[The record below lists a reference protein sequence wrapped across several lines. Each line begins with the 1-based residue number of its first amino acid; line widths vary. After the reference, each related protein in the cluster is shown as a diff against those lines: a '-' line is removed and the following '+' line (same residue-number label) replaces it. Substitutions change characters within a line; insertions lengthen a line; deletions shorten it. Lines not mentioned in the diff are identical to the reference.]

1 MKRLILIV
9 TVLVA
14 GLSCNIHAQCVQCDE
29 SETQLGTNASRL
41 GTGTSAAGH
50 SAFSSGFY
58 SSASGNY
65 STALGCYASASAM
78 YSVAI
83 GKNVQAQNTA
93 FVFGRDATAT
103 GSNSFV
109 IGSGY
114 TGDVVLTNNIS
125 KSIMFAVNS
134 SSPAMIIRQKSTN
147 DVPAFVGVGTTDPKQ
162 EFHVNG
168 SVMISGSN
176 KSLLFATSASSTYGN
191 FGIKYTGLGLNFY
204 LPNEGSPTNNLLFIK
219 NNGNIGVGT
228 NSPTVKFEVSGTAKA
243 TSLQAASLNV
253 TGNINFRSLAGN
265 STKAVTIN
273 SDGDLLSAD
282 LSTFQDN
289 LGNHTATQN
298 LNLNGFKLVNNEND
312 GGIFVDT
319 NNNVGFG
326 TLNPK
331 QMLHIVGGNILIS
344 RMSSRDERAP
354 GSVNGSILFGDET
367 STQYPYGAWG
377 IEYLNDNVLGHGLNF
392 WKTFDSNGGAIN
404 NVLFL
409 CEEQGRKG
417 YVGIGTAKPK
427 HKLSVNGTI
436 QAKELIVTTLSTD
449 WPDYVFDNG
458 YNLTSLQE
466 LERYVKSEKRLP
478 NIPSADEIGN
488 YGIKVGEMNAML
500 LQKVE
505 ELTLYIIDL
514 QKQID
519 ELKKDRQ

>member
-29 SETQLGTNASRL
+29 SETPLGTNASRL
-41 GTGTSAAGH
+41 GTFTSATGN

-147 DVPAFVGVGTTDPKQ
+147 DIPAFVGVGTTDPKQ

-228 NSPTVKFEVSGTAKA
+228 SSPTVKFEVSGTAKA
-243 TSLQAASLNV
+243 TSLQAVSLNV

-273 SDGDLLSAD
+273 SDGNLLSAD
-282 LSTFQDN
+282 LSTFHDN

-298 LNLNGFKLVNNEND
+298 LNLGGNKIVNGTSGN
-312 GGIFVDT
+312 GGIFVAT
-319 NNNVGFG
+319 NGNVLIGA
-326 TLNPK
+326 
-331 QMLHIVGGNILIS
+331 GNITPTKAL
-344 RMSSRDERAP
+344 E
-354 GSVNGSILFGDET
+354 
-367 STQYPYGAWG
+367 
-377 IEYLNDNVLGHGLNF
+377 
-392 WKTFDSNGGAIN
+392 
-404 NVLFL
+404 
-409 CEEQGRKG
+409 
-417 YVGIGTAKPK
+417 
-427 HKLSVNGTI
+427 VNGTI
-436 QAKELIVTTLSTD
+436 RSKEVIVEVANWSD
-449 WPDYVFDNG
+449 FVFDNN
-458 YNLTSLQE
+458 YHLMSLKDTESFIKQNGH
-466 LERYVKSEKRLP
+466 LP
-478 NIPSADEIGN
+478 NVPSATEVEKEGIGL
-488 YGIKVGEMNAML
+488 GEMNAVL
-500 LQKVE
+500 LQKIE
-505 ELTLYIIDL
+505 ELTLYVIELEKKIE
-514 QKQID
+514 
-519 ELKKDRQ
+519 ELKGDKK